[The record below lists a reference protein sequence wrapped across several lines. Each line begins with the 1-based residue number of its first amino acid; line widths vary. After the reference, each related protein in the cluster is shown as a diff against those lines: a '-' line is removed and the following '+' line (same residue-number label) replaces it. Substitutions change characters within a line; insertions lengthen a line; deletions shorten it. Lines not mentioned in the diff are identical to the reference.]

1 MLRRHASTG
10 LDLARRARLSTRRAT
25 RQLSASASSAS
36 ASVWG
41 PRIALA
47 SLPIGTAAG
56 LYLWRKWDSG
66 GQLNNNTTR
75 VEDADSV
82 PRSAFD
88 RQYKLMRSLGKG
100 GFGEVWLAVEKGT
113 GRNVAVKILSLK
125 QLPRSMVEQEIT
137 AMRRTGRHHNI
148 VALIDA
154 FWIAPDEDNPF
165 GEAALVMELAAGGG
179 VRAAQPPS
187 LRV

>member
-75 VEDADSV
+75 VEDADSDRV
-82 PRSAFD
+82 RDDGGAIRRLERFD
-88 RQYKLMRSLGKG
+88 
-100 GFGEVWLAVEKGT
+100 
-113 GRNVAVKILSLK
+113 
-125 QLPRSMVEQEIT
+125 
-137 AMRRTGRHHNI
+137 
-148 VALIDA
+148 
-154 FWIAPDEDNPF
+154 
-165 GEAALVMELAAGGG
+165 
-179 VRAAQPPS
+179 
-187 LRV
+187 LRLR